1 MRLVTSALGVVMLA
15 TALAGADKEPPK
27 PPQESSEVDYDSKT
41 DGALQVRGDTA
52 EFVIITRDGKKAG
65 PLTPPKLNASFELA
79 PGTYE
84 VSVNRTKRT
93 VKIQAGKKTILQT
106 GTLVV
111 ESKEG
116 NWYAPYEG
124 KERRVADAPPKMNA
138 PIALFPGKYSVVVHV
153 GDKDEKLADD
163 ANVEAGKKTVL
174 KK

>member
-1 MRLVTSALGVVMLA
+1 MKHVASVVGVLLLASVSAA
-15 TALAGADKEPPK
+15 ADKEPPK
-27 PPQESSEVDYDSKT
+27 PPPESSEVDYDSKT

-111 ESKEG
+111 EAKEG
-116 NWYAPYEG
+116 NWYVPYEG
-124 KERRVADAPPKMNA
+124 KERCVADAPQKLNA

-163 ANVEAGKKTVL
+163 ATVEAGKKTVL